1 MRTESF
7 ANLAPQT
14 RSALRT
20 QGQRDLARRAVTGAL
35 VYALV
40 VAVIAVATPFYEDHR
55 AVIVSTGILM
65 LALGVVRLVSSRRLA
80 GSSAETLH
88 EWNRPFRG
96 LLFVQF
102 LAWGL
107 FCATTV
113 AFYGKEWPSMLVL
126 LCTAALAGGGAVS
139 LAPDR
144 QLGVACMLGMMV
156 PGGIAAV
163 GYGIPETYA
172 IAFLDG
178 VYIAFLLIQAKQQQ
192 DSYWTTS
199 VAAAREAESE
209 ADRLFR
215 AAFEDAGVGMA
226 LLDEEGGFLRAN
238 AKLSDIF
245 GVDPAEMTS
254 LELASFSHAENSNL
268 VSTMLTWLRGGE
280 NHVHFEQRFFSRSG
294 EEVWGTVDI
303 TAVGPRGE
311 DDAYF
316 VAMIQDVTE
325 IKHAEQE
332 KAQMAEQLRESQKME
347 AVGKLAGGIAHD
359 FNNSLAVIMTSAE
372 LALEDIPNH
381 SPAQSTISAILAA
394 AERAAD
400 MVRHLLAFSRRQV
413 LQPVVV
419 NLNNVIVEMQDWLR
433 RTIGEDIEI
442 ILDLDPN
449 LAAVSVDTAQMQQAV
464 LNLVVNA
471 RDAMPSGGR
480 LSIVTENRQASASSI
495 LASALPGGQVRLT
508 VSDTGH
514 GMDEATKS
522 RIFEPFFTTK
532 EAGKGTGLGL
542 ATTYG
547 IIQQCGG
554 TIRCE
559 SSPGNGAVFE
569 ILLPA
574 VLDRPA
580 SPPAE
585 KEGKGA
591 SARGA
596 GRILVVE
603 DENSLRLAMRHM
615 LSRNGYGVIEAEN
628 GAEALAV
635 VRNSDDS
642 IDLVLTDVVMP
653 RMSGPELASAL
664 RSHRPDL
671 PVIFMSAYAGERL
684 TAQGVEV
691 AEHEFIQKP
700 FTSQTLLDKIR
711 SAFEH
716 DRDVPSV

>member
-1 MRTESF
+1 M
-7 ANLAPQT
+7 
-14 RSALRT
+14 RT
-20 QGQRDLARRAVTGAL
+20 QGQRDLARRAVPGAL

-40 VAVIAVATPFYEDHR
+40 IAVIAVATPFYKDHR

-65 LALGVVRLVSSRRLA
+65 LALGLIRLVASRHLA

-88 EWNRPFRG
+88 AWSRLFRA

-126 LCTAALAGGGAVS
+126 LCTASLAGGGAVS

-156 PGGIAAV
+156 PGGLAAA

-215 AAFEDAGVGMA
+215 AAFEGAGVGMA
-226 LLDEEGGFLRAN
+226 LLDEDGRFLRAN
-238 AKLSDIF
+238 AKLSNIF
-245 GVDPAEMTS
+245 DVDPLELTS
-254 LELASFSHAENSNL
+254 PELASFSHPENSDL
-268 VSTMLTWLRGGE
+268 VGETLERLRGGE
-280 NHVHFEQRFFSRSG
+280 NHIHFEQRFLSRSG

-303 TAVGPRGE
+303 TVVGPRGGN
-311 DDAYF
+311 DAYL
-316 VAMIQDVTE
+316 VAMIQDITDV
-325 IKHAEQE
+325 KQAEQE
-332 KAQMAEQLRESQKME
+332 KARMTEQLRESQKME

-372 LALEDIPNH
+372 LALEDIQENN
-381 SPAQSTISAILAA
+381 PARQTIASILKAS
-394 AERAAD
+394 ERAAD

-413 LQPVVV
+413 LRSVVV
-419 NLNNVIVEMQDWLR
+419 NLNDVVSEMQDWLQ

-442 ILDLDPN
+442 KFDLDPK
-449 LAAVSVDTAQMQQAV
+449 LMAVSVDPSQIQQAV

-480 LSIVTENRQASASSI
+480 LSIRTENRQASGSSVLGSAS
-495 LASALPGGQVRLT
+495 PGGEVLLT

-514 GMDEATKS
+514 GMDEVTNS

-532 EAGKGTGLGL
+532 EAGQGTGLGL

-559 SSPGNGAVFE
+559 SSPSNGAVFE

-574 VLDRPA
+574 VVNYPA
-580 SPPAE
+580 SLPAE
-585 KEGKGA
+585 KKPKKVSEQ
-591 SARGA
+591 RT

-603 DENSLRLAMRHM
+603 DESSLRLAMRHV
-615 LSRNGYGVIEAEN
+615 LSRNGYGVIEAAN

-635 VRNSDDS
+635 LRNSDDS
-642 IDLVLTDVVMP
+642 IDLVLTDVIMP
-653 RMSGPELASAL
+653 SMSGPELVSAL
-664 RSHRPDL
+664 RSRRPDL

-684 TAQGVEV
+684 TEQGVKCT
-691 AEHEFIQKP
+691 EHEFIQKP
-700 FTSQTLLDKIR
+700 FTLEKLLNKIR
-711 SAFEH
+711 YAFDQSG
-716 DRDVPSV
+716 DRPSV